1 MEFYNQAARAIDQ
14 VDSKHGSLKSI
25 VFNLATKMKT
35 SSKQAQN
42 GSAAKARQVSDGK
55 RLLRVVAETLRYRQV
70 IESILQ
76 AVDVLNSESKIFG
89 KSSSSQSKTAISKQ
103 ANRSQHPQAQSL
115 ILILVHDHLF
125 SSRGISLSKIHKI
138 RLAIERHSSA
148 LKAELSRLMARQ
160 GVSQVSDLIDS
171 LKRAGSDSP
180 DEESSPTIVNAPR
193 WMRVNTIKWSLED
206 AKGWLVDAGWTETSL
221 DVLTKDTSST
231 TSSDQLLYFAEDNHI
246 ANLIALPS
254 KVQLAK
260 LPPYLDGRLI
270 AQDKHRVCR
279 PVTTR
284 RPTYGPPIEVIDAT
298 SAPGNKTTM
307 LSSIVGPR
315 GKVWAFE
322 KDHKRFRVLAEMI
335 KLAGC
340 TNVQCI
346 NADFLAVNHSDGR
359 FKNVSHIMVDP
370 SCSGSGISNR
380 LDNLSQHGPKDKRD
394 EERIKSLSRFQT
406 TIVSHAL
413 RFPSVNQVVYSTC
426 SIWKEENEE
435 VVLRILNKPE
445 MLANGWTL
453 KDVTNTFLQ
462 KTQRLHGHER
472 GIFCYRG
479 LRDILVMCIDLSDRM
494 IRFDPTLDQTI
505 GFFAAVFIR
514 ASAEPKPV
522 NPKETVVKPTTSI
535 PLKPAPSRSQT
546 VSDQTK
552 KSSVQ
557 SPKSLLSSNNIKQG
571 KKKRKIVIRP
581 GSFIFS

>member
-148 LKAELSRLMARQ
+148 LKAELSRLMVRQ

-270 AQDKHRVCR
+270 AQDKASCM
-279 PVTTR
+279 PAQLLLGDQ
-284 RPTYGPPIEVIDAT
+284 PTVPPIEVIDAT

-346 NADFLAVNHSDGR
+346 NADFLAVNHADER

-380 LDNLSQHGPKDKRD
+380 LDNLFQNGPKDKRD

-445 MLANGWTL
+445 MLSKGWTL
-453 KDVTNTFLQ
+453 KDVTNTFLRNSKTPWTRAGEVITREQ
-462 KTQRLHGHER
+462 KH
-472 GIFCYRG
+472 
-479 LRDILVMCIDLSDRM
+479 LSDRM
-494 IRFDPTLDQTI
+494 IRFDPTVDQTI
-505 GFFAAVFIR
+505 GFFAAVFLR
-514 ASAEPKPV
+514 ASAEPEPV
-522 NPKETVVKPTTSI
+522 NPKETVVKPFTSI
-535 PLKPAPSRSQT
+535 PLEPAPSRSKT

-552 KSSVQ
+552 KSSVK

-571 KKKRKIVIRP
+571 KKKRQIVIRP
-581 GSFIFS
+581 GKFIFS